1 MTSEAF
7 APAKINLAL
16 HVTGQRDDGY
26 HLLDSIV
33 MFADVG
39 DRLWLAPAADL
50 SMTVAGP
57 FAEGVPVDRR
67 NLVLQASELAGFCGT
82 IRLEKNLP
90 HGAGIGGGSSDAAAV
105 LRHCGYAGD
114 GAALGADV
122 PVCKAAKAQRMQ
134 GIGEVLSPLSGWPA
148 LHAVLVNPGVE
159 ISTPDVFKALTQKDN
174 SEISADP
181 LGFSTAGDVI
191 AFLQDQRNDL
201 EAPAQS
207 VAPVITS
214 VLTALK
220 ALPQC
225 RLARMS
231 GSGATCFALFNSADQ
246 AAIAAQTIAAAQPDW
261 WVRPCVLS

>member
-16 HVTGQRDDGY
+16 HVTGQRGDGY

-39 DRLWLAPAADL
+39 DRLWFSSAKDMAI
-50 SMTVAGP
+50 SVTGP
-57 FAEGVPVDRR
+57 FADGVPVDRR
-67 NLVLQASELAGFCGT
+67 NLVWQASELAGFCGT

-134 GIGEVLSPLSGWPA
+134 GIGEVLTPLSGWPA

-159 ISTPDVFKALTQKDN
+159 IATPDVFKALTQKDN
-174 SEISADP
+174 PEISADP
-181 LGFSTAGDVI
+181 MDFSTAEEVV

-231 GSGATCFALFNSADQ
+231 GSGATCFALMDTAQD
-246 AAIAAQTIAAAQPDW
+246 AASAAQTIAAARPEW

>member
-39 DRLWLAPAADL
+39 DRLWFSKAEDMAI
-50 SMTVAGP
+50 SVTGP

-67 NLVLQASELAGFCGT
+67 NLVWRAAELAGFSGA
-82 IRLEKNLP
+82 IQLEKNLP

-114 GAALGADV
+114 GAVLGADV

-134 GIGEVLSPLSGWPA
+134 GIGEVLTPLSGWPV

-159 ISTPDVFKALTQKDN
+159 ISTPEVFKALNQKEN
-174 SEISADP
+174 SEMSGDP
-181 LGFSTAGDVI
+181 MGLSTAEDMI
-191 AFLQDQRNDL
+191 AFLQGQRNDL

-207 VAPVITS
+207 VAPAITS
-214 VLTALK
+214 VLDTLNGM
-220 ALPQC
+220 PHC

-231 GSGATCFALFNSADQ
+231 GSGATCFALMDTAKH
-246 AAIAAQTIAAAQPDW
+246 AAEAAQTIATEHADW